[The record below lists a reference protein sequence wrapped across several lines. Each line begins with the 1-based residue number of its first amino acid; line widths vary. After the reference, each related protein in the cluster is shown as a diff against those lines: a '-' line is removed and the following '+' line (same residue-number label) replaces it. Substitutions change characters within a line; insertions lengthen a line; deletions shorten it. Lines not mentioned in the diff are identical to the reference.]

1 VISVRIADH
10 SQAAQAAV
18 SAAAWEAVR
27 GATLLF
33 YARLKAALAVVNP
46 SSRRGGRTV
55 YLQSAARG
63 GSPRRRTGYLLLH
76 VGYDLDRQAGRA
88 RVGLREG
95 AKYGLYLDRG
105 SHPWFGVTI
114 RKHLAE
120 ARSLFGGGT

>member
-18 SAAAWEAVR
+18 LDAAWEAIR

-33 YARLKAALAVVNP
+33 YARLKAVLAVVNP

-55 YLQSAARG
+55 YLQSAAKG
-63 GSPRRRTGYLLLH
+63 DPPRRRTGYLLLH
-76 VGYDLDRQAGRA
+76 VGYDLDRAAGRA

-114 RKHLAE
+114 QKHLAE
-120 ARSLFGGGT
+120 ARSLFGGG